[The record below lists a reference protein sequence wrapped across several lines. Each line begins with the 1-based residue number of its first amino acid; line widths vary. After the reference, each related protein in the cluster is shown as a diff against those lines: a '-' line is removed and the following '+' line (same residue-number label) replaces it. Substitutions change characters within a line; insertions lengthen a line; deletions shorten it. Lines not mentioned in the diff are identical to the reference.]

1 MTVAI
6 ACPSCGQPYQV
17 PEAKL
22 GRQTMCAK
30 CGLSF
35 TLSTSVDETL
45 PPTDTAP
52 RDKPPASTS
61 RPSGAM
67 KNSAVER
74 APLPVALPLM
84 PPQKHG
90 PEPLPAI
97 KPYITRAFL
106 GSGAM
111 GKVYRAHDPRL
122 KRDVAIKILPREVAS
137 DAARAKR
144 FRREAQ
150 MAARVQH
157 VNTVVIHEVDE
168 RDGHTFLV
176 MEFVDGHS
184 LDKAIAGGQRMDWRD
199 ATRAIRDAAGG
210 LAAAHELGVVHRD
223 IKPANL
229 MRTGKGL
236 TKVVDFGLA
245 RAAQSNTQLTQQGS
259 LLGTPCY
266 MAPEVWSGGE
276 ADSRSDLYSL
286 ICTYYHLLTG
296 RVPFDA
302 PDKFSLGYQHRYEPF
317 PDPRAVV
324 PELPDAICRILARG
338 SRKEPAERFQTA
350 DDLLAALDGLLASPS
365 ESLTFGTAWESLGGT
380 TDPAQRQINT
390 PEDFFAA
397 VLGSSTGPSGAGAP
411 MAGSS
416 GHGRPLPDSASA
428 TLRPATRLT
437 TLFRVARRHWM
448 PTTIVGLA
456 LLGGMSILFATLFKI
471 RTADGTIALSVNQ
484 PDAEVLVDGQT
495 ITVHWGDDGKSAEIT
510 APPGKHRIEV
520 KKAGFVVSG
529 KEVTIEEGGHEVLS
543 VSLETSAQIGSPP
556 KAEGDS
562 RSPSPAVAIQDG
574 NDSRFVP
581 LFNGKDLSGWTIDRD
596 DKNGWSV
603 EDGVIFARG
612 VNWRTLNYLLTDRE
626 YSDYVLRFE
635 FSFERGASSGVAVRA
650 LPGEKVPFA
659 PPGVKLTFKS
669 TKLID
674 HPLVK
679 LIESPEPNE
688 QTGTMFSVLDGIWT
702 APDSPAVVQP
712 TGSWNRMEI
721 KVQANTICVSVNGS
735 KVVDASLPR
744 DARFPDGT
752 VPALCRT
759 SGQIG
764 LQKHTG
770 TVRFRNVEVMELPL
784 SPTPQESGTRSSSY
798 PAPPPVGEV
807 GAPMKAGEV
816 RDDNGL
822 KMKFAYI
829 PPGEFMMGSP
839 ESEAV
844 RNGNEK
850 QHRVRITKPFYMA
863 VFSVTQSE
871 YERVMGKNPSWFSS
885 TGNGK
890 NDVAGMDT
898 SRFPV
903 EYVSWDEAM
912 EFCRKFTESEQKA
925 GRLPAG
931 WKYTLPTEAQWE
943 YACRAGT
950 TTAYNV
956 GETISMKDARI
967 GATKFGRTTVVGSYK
982 PNAWGLYDMHGNV
995 WQWCADWYD
1004 DKYYD
1009 NSPADDP
1016 LGPTRGATRVF
1027 RGGSWNDGPVLCR
1040 STHRNGDE
1048 PAIRICHLGVRVARV
1063 PSSE

>member
-1 MTVAI
+1 MAVAI

-17 PEAKL
+17 PETKL
-22 GRQTMCAK
+22 GRQTLCAK

-45 PPTDTAP
+45 PPTDKAP
-52 RDKPPASTS
+52 RDKPPASPP
-61 RPSGAM
+61 RRSGAM
-67 KNSAVER
+67 KKSAEQP
-74 APLPVALPLM
+74 AALPVALPLM

-90 PEPLPAI
+90 QEPLPAI
-97 KPYITRAFL
+97 KPYVTKAFL

-157 VNTVVIHEVDE
+157 INTVVIHEVDE

-184 LDKAIAGGQRMDWRD
+184 LDKAVAGGQRMDWRE
-199 ATRAIRDAAGG
+199 ATRIVRDAAGG

-229 MRTGKGL
+229 MRTGKGV

-245 RAAQSNTQLTQQGS
+245 RAAQYNTQLTQQGS

-276 ADSRSDLYSL
+276 ADARSDLYSL

-324 PELPDAICRILARG
+324 PDLPDAICRILARG
-338 SRKEPAERFQTA
+338 SRKEPAERYQSA
-350 DDLLAALDGLLASPS
+350 DDLLAALDGLLGSPS

-380 TDPAQRQINT
+380 TDPAQQQRNT
-390 PEDFFAA
+390 PEGFFAA
-397 VLGSSTGPSGAGAP
+397 ELGPSSGPGSTAATL
-411 MAGSS
+411 AGSS
-416 GHGRPLPDSASA
+416 GRGRPLPDSASG
-428 TLRPATRLT
+428 TLRHATRLT
-437 TLFRVARRHWM
+437 KLFRGARRHWM

-484 PDAEVLVDGQT
+484 PDADVLVDGQT
-495 ITVHWGDDGKSAEIT
+495 ITVHWGADHKSAEIT

-520 KKAGFVVSG
+520 KKSGFVVSG
-529 KEVTIEEGGHEVLS
+529 KELTIEEGGHKVLS
-543 VSLETSAQIGSPP
+543 VSLETSAQIVSAP

-581 LFNGKDLSGWTIDRD
+581 LFNGKDLSGWSIDRD
-596 DKNGWSV
+596 DKNGWRV

-612 VNWRTLNYLLTDRE
+612 VDFWTRNYLLTDRE
-626 YSDYVLRFE
+626 YTDYVLRLE
-635 FSFERGASSGVAVRA
+635 FSLEKGAWTGVAVRA
-650 LPGEKVPFA
+650 IPGENLPYKDGKRLFDHPIV
-659 PPGVKLTFKS
+659 
-669 TKLID
+669 KLID
-674 HPLVK
+674 N
-679 LIESPEPNE
+679 PEKNE
-688 QTGTMFSVLDGIWT
+688 ETGTMHWVLDRMYV
-702 APDSPAVVQP
+702 APDTPAVLQP
-712 TGSWNRMEI
+712 AGSWNRMQIEMRGNRI
-721 KVQANTICVSVNGS
+721 QVWVND
-735 KVVDASLPR
+735 KQIVNASLPQ
-744 DARFPDGT
+744 DAGFPDGT
-752 VPALCRT
+752 VPGMCRAN
-759 SGQIG
+759 GRIG
-764 LQKHTG
+764 LQRNIG
-770 TVRFRNVEVMELPL
+770 TVRFRNIEVKELPL
-784 SPTPQESGTRSSSY
+784 NSAPQESGARSAALP
-798 PAPPPVGEV
+798 PARGDD
-807 GAPMKAGEV
+807 ASTKAGQV

-822 KMKFAYI
+822 EMKFAYI
-829 PPGEFMMGSP
+829 PAGEFLMGSP
-839 ESEAV
+839 VSEAG

-850 QHRVRITKPFYMA
+850 QHRVRITKPFYMG
-863 VFSVTQSE
+863 VYSVTQSE
-871 YERVMGKNPSWFSS
+871 YARVMGQNPSFYSS
-885 TGNGK
+885 TGGGK
-890 NDVAGMDT
+890 DKVAGMDT

-903 EYVSWDEAM
+903 ENVSWDEAM
-912 EFCRKFTESEQKA
+912 EFCRKFTESEQKG

-943 YACRAGT
+943 CACRAAT

-956 GETISMKDARI
+956 GETISTSDASFS
-967 GATKFGRTTVVGSYK
+967 GAPDGHTSAVGSYK

-995 WQWCADWYD
+995 WQWCMDWWND
-1004 DKYYD
+1004 AYYD
-1009 NSPADDP
+1009 NSPTDDP
-1016 LGPTRGATRVF
+1016 SGPTSGAGRVI
-1027 RGGSWNDGPVLCR
+1027 RGGSWRAGPALCR
-1040 STHRNGDE
+1040 SANRNSGE
-1048 PAIRICHLGVRVARV
+1048 LAFRAGNLGFRLARV